1 MPLAIPNYDFGILIT
16 LNIALTL
23 TGITIAVIGVWAILR
38 HITREH
44 NDTRE
49 IVRDV
54 AQMQR
59 EVAFMIRRQYGDID
73 QDLQEIKQLLG
84 GQ

>member
-1 MPLAIPNYDFGILIT
+1 MPAPELSFLMLLGIGMTLSGILIT
-16 LNIALTL
+16 AISC
-23 TGITIAVIGVWAILR
+23 WAIIR
-38 HITREH
+38 HVTREN

-73 QDLQEIKQLLG
+73 RDLQEIKELLG